1 MNLLDTARQA
11 AADVVK
17 AAYDKAVAAGTLPQA
32 ELPPVAVAMPK
43 DAANGDWASP
53 FAMQSAKQVRLARS

>member
-17 AAYDKAVAAGTLPQA
+17 AAYDKAVASGTLPQA
-32 ELPPVAVAMPK
+32 A
-43 DAANGDWASP
+43 GCC
-53 FAMQSAKQVRLARS
+53 

>member
-17 AAYDKAVAAGTLPQA
+17 AAYDKAVAARNP
-32 ELPPVAVAMPK
+32 
-43 DAANGDWASP
+43 AAGRA
-53 FAMQSAKQVRLARS
+53 AAGCC